1 MLLKRAAGLG
11 MDFAPA
17 IATGQ
22 LRLEQIDPA
31 ELSPGELSGLVRDI
45 VEREGARM
53 VVIDSLTGYVNAVP
67 EEQYMLLQMH
77 ELLTYLNQ
85 QGVVTILILAQHG
98 MVGQMAAPV
107 DLTYLSD
114 TVLLLRFFE
123 AAGRIRRAVSVI
135 KKRTGSHEDSIR
147 EYRIDRQGIRVGE
160 PLEQFHGVLTGVPS
174 FKGEAATLLR
184 DRDRNAG

>member
-1 MLLKRAAGLG
+1 
-11 MDFAPA
+11 
-17 IATGQ
+17 
-22 LRLEQIDPA
+22 
-31 ELSPGELSGLVRDI
+31 
-45 VEREGARM
+45 M
-53 VVIDSLTGYVNAVP
+53 VVIDSLSGYLNAMP

-77 ELLTYLNQ
+77 ELLNYLNQ

-123 AAGRIRRAVSVI
+123 AAGRIRRAVSVV

-147 EYRIDRQGIRVGE
+147 EYRIDRQGIRVGA
-160 PLEQFHGVLTGVPS
+160 PLQDFRGVLTGVPNFS
-174 FKGEAATLLR
+174 GRTDSLLA
-184 DRDRNAG
+184 DR